1 MDIANECEVLR
12 KEFNNL
18 ADRHNMLVDE
28 NKKLKIQ
35 LEYKDTIVQFIQSL
49 KTAVPEP
56 SPTVDEPQIVY
67 KPPVKKVDMLFTLTR
82 KTTRATV

>member
-1 MDIANECEVLR
+1 MDIVNECEVLR

-35 LEYKDTIVQFIQSL
+35 LEYKDTILEFIQSL
-49 KTAVPEP
+49 KTTVPEP
-56 SPTVDEPQIVY
+56 KIVDIAKSNRPQMSFTIVNRSNRTHA
-67 KPPVKKVDMLFTLTR
+67 K
-82 KTTRATV
+82 

>member
-1 MDIANECEVLR
+1 MDIVNECEVLR

-35 LEYKDTIVQFIQSL
+35 SEYKDTILEFIQSL
-49 KTAVPEP
+49 KNAAPQP
-56 SPTVDEPQIVY
+56 KIVDIAKSNRPQMSFTIVN
-67 KPPVKKVDMLFTLTR
+67 
-82 KTTRATV
+82 RANRTHAK

>member
-1 MDIANECEVLR
+1 MDIVNECEVLR

-35 LEYKDTIVQFIQSL
+35 LEYKETILQFIQSI
-49 KTAVPEP
+49 KTIVP
-56 SPTVDEPQIVY
+56 EPQIVD
-67 KPPVKKVDMLFTLTR
+67 KPSVKKVNMLFTLT
-82 KTTRATV
+82 KKSNP

>member
-1 MDIANECEVLR
+1 MDIVNECEVLR
-12 KEFNNL
+12 KEFNSL

-35 LEYKDTIVQFIQSL
+35 LEYKDTILEFIQSL
-49 KTAVPEP
+49 KNAVPEP
-56 SPTVDEPQIVY
+56 QIMN

-82 KTTRATV
+82 NTKRATI